1 MLLKIIES
9 VKKRIKVIKKNK
21 AFTLTELIAVIVI
34 LSILI
39 TLSVVVFMNIRGN
52 ILEKEY
58 TNLVSYLETKA
69 ALYAKDTGIT
79 TISVEDL
86 IKEGLARELVSKVQ
100 NMRKEKDFNI
110 EDRINLFY
118 NGNSYF
124 ESVLKEFESYIKEET
139 LALSLIKKEDLTN
152 LVKLNDLDVY
162 LDIEKR

>member
-1 MLLKIIES
+1 
-9 VKKRIKVIKKNK
+9 
-21 AFTLTELIAVIVI
+21 
-34 LSILI
+34 
-39 TLSVVVFMNIRGN
+39 
-52 ILEKEY
+52 
-58 TNLVSYLETKA
+58 
-69 ALYAKDTGIT
+69 
-79 TISVEDL
+79 
-86 IKEGLARELVSKVQ
+86 
-100 NMRKEKDFNI
+100 MRKEKDFNI

>member
-39 TLSVVVFMNIRGN
+39 TLSVVVFMNIRRN
-52 ILEKEY
+52 TLEKEY

-86 IKEGLARELVSKVQ
+86 IKEG
-100 NMRKEKDFNI
+100 
-110 EDRINLFY
+110 
-118 NGNSYF
+118 
-124 ESVLKEFESYIKEET
+124 YIKPDDET
-139 LALSLIKKEDLTN
+139 DIYDPRDNKSMNCYLIKMEFKDGEYIAKLSDDFTN
-152 LVKLNDLDVY
+152 
-162 LDIEKR
+162 

>member
-39 TLSVVVFMNIRGN
+39 TLSVVVFMNIRRN
-52 ILEKEY
+52 TLEKEY

-139 LALSLIKKEDLTN
+139 LALSLIKKEDLI
-152 LVKLNDLDVY
+152 KLNDLDVY